1 MKKVIFYIAI
11 VFAFTSCIS
20 THYLYTPIVQ
30 LDGNL
35 QDYKYVYVMP
45 TSPVISSSGIFMGMS
60 LSQHIAKSNI
70 IGAPIKTVAPS
81 EIISGYMM
89 KKGYTPLPSPSDDLA
104 NETLLVSYGYIGRRS
119 MRFSYASRIII
130 QMIDAK
136 THQLVASCEAE
147 GCGNDETDDILQ
159 AIQDGLNAIFKDE
172 VQSEVQSEV
181 QPKVDTYFIFD

>member
-1 MKKVIFYIAI
+1 
-11 VFAFTSCIS
+11 
-20 THYLYTPIVQ
+20 
-30 LDGNL
+30 
-35 QDYKYVYVMP
+35 
-45 TSPVISSSGIFMGMS
+45 
-60 LSQHIAKSNI
+60 
-70 IGAPIKTVAPS
+70 
-81 EIISGYMM
+81 MM

-159 AIQDGLNAIFKDE
+159 SIQDGLKAIFKD
-172 VQSEVQSEV
+172 EVQSEV